1 MAAPYLGETLLAPG
15 LIRLFGREFTGLHL
29 SGDAGFIPSSNNQIS
44 LQEQITQLKHELA
57 KLAPAAPEGAK
68 PEAKPLDDKPR
79 LARIYGLSYLGTYY
93 KLGTPPVLRVFGP
106 GQPIEPG
113 FAPENTMD
121 ILGVEFKDADF
132 VAGISMWPV
141 DHLDVAVRVDITI
154 GSFREVLLDTDV
166 SGDGTVAG
174 GSAARADV
182 VGRDSGLIG
191 RDSGL
196 VGRDSG
202 FVGRPRR

>member
-1 MAAPYLGETLLAPG
+1 MAEPFLGESLLAPG
-15 LIRLFGREFTGLHL
+15 LIRLFGREFAGLHL
-29 SGDAGFIPSSNNQIS
+29 SADADLIPNSNNQIS
-44 LQEQITQLKHELA
+44 LQQQINQLKHELA
-57 KLAPAAPEGAK
+57 KIAPAPAEGAK
-68 PEAKPLDDKPR
+68 SEGKAPDDAPR
-79 LARIYGLSYLGTYY
+79 LARIYGVSYLGTYY

-106 GQPIEPG
+106 GQPIKPG

-121 ILGVEFKDADF
+121 ILGIEFKDADF
-132 VAGISMWPV
+132 VAGICMWPV
-141 DHLDVAVRVDITI
+141 DHLDVAIRIDVTI
-154 GSFREVLLDTDV
+154 GSFREVLLDTDLP
-166 SGDGTVAG
+166 GDSTVTG

-182 VGRDSGLIG
+182 VGRDSGLVG